1 MKNKN
6 RPRRAKPKPKKPTRQ
21 KPFNPWV
28 AKYFDL
34 NGEGIGGCENGRC
47 NQRTVLFC
55 KTCGN
60 QGNSGDAER
69 NNVGIYQKGSKGG
82 K

>member
-6 RPRRAKPKPKKPTRQ
+6 RPRRTKPKSKKPTKQ

-34 NGEGIGGCENGRC
+34 NGEGIGRRENGRC
-47 NQRTVLFC
+47 NQRTVLLGE
-55 KTCGN
+55 TCSN
-60 QGNSGDAER
+60 QGNSADAE
-69 NNVGIYQKGSKGG
+69 
-82 K
+82 

>member
-28 AKYFDL
+28 AKYFSL
-34 NGEGIGGCENGRC
+34 NGEGIGRRE
-47 NQRTVLFC
+47 
-55 KTCGN
+55 K
-60 QGNSGDAER
+60 
-69 NNVGIYQKGSKGG
+69 
-82 K
+82 